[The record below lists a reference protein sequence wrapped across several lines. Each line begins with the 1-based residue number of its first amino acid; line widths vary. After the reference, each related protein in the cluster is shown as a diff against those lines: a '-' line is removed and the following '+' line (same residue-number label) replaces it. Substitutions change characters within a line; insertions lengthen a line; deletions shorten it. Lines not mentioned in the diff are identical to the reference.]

1 MEEQIIKKLGSIDER
16 LDIVARTVVD
26 NQEQIKSIRENM
38 ATKTDLSDI
47 SGTLDELVGLAK
59 KKDEELI
66 FMGERV
72 RRIEDKVKEFKPS
85 SA

>member
-66 FMGERV
+66 FMEERV